1 MHSRLCLALLT
12 IIASA
17 DALTLSGRRIASA
30 DALTLSGRRSAFAPA
45 RARRLASLRGG
56 ASMSLGQRYA
66 CASLAHPHAIAAAT
80 AGCVLMAADVTCQC
94 AVARGKRDG
103 SAPRLDWRRTAGLTL
118 FGAVYY
124 GLPAK
129 LMYMWYDRRFGSNVL
144 LTSLFDCYVHFPFL
158 LLPSFYLITQTVGK
172 GSSLRTAWA
181 RMRAEW
187 RTAVAGS
194 AVFWTPASFVSFG
207 MVPQHSR
214 VLVIA
219 AFSFVHKTW
228 LSWLS
233 NRESVG
239 AGAVAPSA

>member
-1 MHSRLCLALLT
+1 MRA
-12 IIASA
+12 
-17 DALTLSGRRIASA
+17 
-30 DALTLSGRRSAFAPA
+30 RRSAVALLAILGASEAFAPP
-45 RARRLASLRGG
+45 RARRLVSLRGG
-56 ASMSLGQRYA
+56 AVSPRGSASMSLGQRYA
-66 CASLAHPHAIAAAT
+66 SASLAHPHAIAAVT

-94 AVARGKRDG
+94 VVASDKRDR
-103 SAPRLDWRRTAGLTL
+103 SARAPRIDWRRTAGLTL
-118 FGAVYY
+118 FGVVYY
-124 GLPAK
+124 GFPAK
-129 LMYMWYDRRFGSNVL
+129 LMYLWYERVFGTNVF
-144 LTSLFDCYVHFPFL
+144 LTAMFDTYLHFPFL

-187 RTAVAGS
+187 RTAVVGS

>member
-1 MHSRLCLALLT
+1 MSPMFPLYALSLPT
-12 IIASA
+12 LLIASA
-17 DALTLSGRRIASA
+17 TVSLHQFKLCFVAFVKVANTSRGNAVWQTVQPVLRDVAFVMENTLGKASSFSPNLT
-30 DALTLSGRRSAFAPA
+30 
-45 RARRLASLRGG
+45 
-56 ASMSLGQRYA
+56 
-66 CASLAHPHAIAAAT
+66 H
-80 AGCVLMAADVTCQC
+80 
-94 AVARGKRDG
+94 
-103 SAPRLDWRRTAGLTL
+103 
-118 FGAVYY
+118 
-124 GLPAK
+124 
-129 LMYMWYDRRFGSNVL
+129 VL

>member
-1 MHSRLCLALLT
+1 M
-12 IIASA
+12 
-17 DALTLSGRRIASA
+17 
-30 DALTLSGRRSAFAPA
+30 
-45 RARRLASLRGG
+45 
-56 ASMSLGQRYA
+56 
-66 CASLAHPHAIAAAT
+66 
-80 AGCVLMAADVTCQC
+80 
-94 AVARGKRDG
+94 
-103 SAPRLDWRRTAGLTL
+103 
-118 FGAVYY
+118 YY